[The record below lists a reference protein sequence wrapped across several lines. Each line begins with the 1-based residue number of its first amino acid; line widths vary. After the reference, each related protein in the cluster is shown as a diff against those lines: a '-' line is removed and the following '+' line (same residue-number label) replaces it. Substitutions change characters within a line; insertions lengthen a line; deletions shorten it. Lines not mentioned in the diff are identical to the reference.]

1 MSAQPY
7 EPAPTAAPPQPG
19 AAAELRAQV
28 QAAPESLRWLPAF
41 DRDWAAALAAARE
54 SFTLAPAHQ
63 VIAEWRMRL
72 ASAPAVRAFVAGGY
86 DDSDGVALDDVI
98 GPRR

>member
-7 EPAPTAAPPQPG
+7 EPAPAPAPPAAG
-19 AAAELRAQV
+19 AAGEIRAQI
-28 QAAPESLRWLPAF
+28 QDAPEAERWLPAF

-63 VIAEWRMRL
+63 VIADWRVRL
-72 ASAPAVRAFVAGGY
+72 ATAPAVRAFIASGY
-86 DDSDGVALDDVI
+86 DDSDGVPLEDVI

>member
-7 EPAPTAAPPQPG
+7 EPAPAAAPPAAG
-19 AAAELRAQV
+19 AAAEIRALV
-28 QAAPESLRWLPAF
+28 EAAPEADRWLPAF

-63 VIAEWRMRL
+63 VIADWRMRL
-72 ASAPAVRAFVAGGY
+72 TTAPAVRMFVAGGY
-86 DDSDGVALDDVI
+86 DDSDGIPLEDVI
-98 GPRR
+98 VPRR